1 MTIAMILELINGL
14 ISMGFNLYKMM
25 QQIRGDEPI
34 PTWEEILTQNIT
46 LQAKIDAEKEAL

>member
-1 MTIAMILELINGL
+1 MTIAMILEAINGL
-14 ISMGFNLYKMM
+14 ISIGFNLYKMM
-25 QQIRGDEPI
+25 QQIKGDEPI